1 MVLPGLTSLPV
12 IDRDEARYVQA
23 SVQMAESDDFLN
35 IRFQDEARN
44 KKPAGAYWVQT
55 AMIKAFSEPGMRK
68 IWAQRLPSVFAAL
81 ISILLLYWGGLKL
94 VGRDAAFIAGCLLAV
109 SLIFVFEG
117 HIAKTDALLCATT
130 TALFASIA
138 RLRNG
143 GGRLEA
149 WVFWIALG
157 FSIMI
162 KGPIG
167 LLLIGLTLI
176 GLRIWEKEIS
186 WAKPLLNF
194 GAIFIFFL
202 IWVPWV
208 IAIYNATDGAFFA
221 ESLGKD
227 LGGKVIS
234 GQEDHG
240 APPGAHSLILPL
252 TLWPTSLF
260 ILPAIVFAVQTIR
273 KGQDGPIARA
283 IRLCILWTIPFWI
296 VIELMPTKLPHYG
309 LPVLPALCILMGAT
323 LIGMRHLD
331 EFVISRSLNAVF
343 FLLASAGLLG
353 ALYYVQTQYGQS
365 DGHMISYVILGLSG
379 GLALLAS
386 LTLIFGKIRTSFL
399 SCLLCGLVLSGGSYG
414 YILPELE
421 SFRTSEKLTALL
433 HQLDPKINSSQIHS
447 PHYTEPSLVYHIGK
461 DINLKSGELDVLK
474 TPFLILDSRQ
484 DSILL
489 DSQQMAAAVKYHDLC
504 LKTSKSVKGFNYSKG
519 EEVSLIVLQ
528 AVPCQESAP

>member
-176 GLRIWEKEIS
+176 GLRIWEKEIR
-186 WAKPLLNF
+186 WAKPLFNF

-234 GQEDHG
+234 GQENHG

-252 TLWPTSLF
+252 TLWPASLF
-260 ILPAIVFAVQTIR
+260 ILPAIVFAAVSYTH
-273 KGQDGPIARA
+273 
-283 IRLCILWTIPFWI
+283 LTL
-296 VIELMPTKLPHYG
+296 PTK
-309 LPVLPALCILMGAT
+309 
-323 LIGMRHLD
+323 R
-331 EFVISRSLNAVF
+331 
-343 FLLASAGLLG
+343 
-353 ALYYVQTQYGQS
+353 
-365 DGHMISYVILGLSG
+365 
-379 GLALLAS
+379 
-386 LTLIFGKIRTSFL
+386 
-399 SCLLCGLVLSGGSYG
+399 
-414 YILPELE
+414 
-421 SFRTSEKLTALL
+421 
-433 HQLDPKINSSQIHS
+433 
-447 PHYTEPSLVYHIGK
+447 
-461 DINLKSGELDVLK
+461 
-474 TPFLILDSRQ
+474 
-484 DSILL
+484 
-489 DSQQMAAAVKYHDLC
+489 
-504 LKTSKSVKGFNYSKG
+504 
-519 EEVSLIVLQ
+519 IV
-528 AVPCQESAP
+528 